1 MDPKRNRNL
10 MMPAGRVL
18 GVMLIALGIAALF
31 NSEAIVRA
39 GESMQPGTTRDI
51 VLSVGRPLDDVA
63 GAVGLHLPREG
74 LDLAF
79 GQEDKTGEGT
89 ELEEGSTA
97 ILRRR
102 GAGQGRRQAP
112 AFRPPTEEDPIEVL
126 VTGDSEAEFLGQRL
140 TDQAK
145 PGLLEVETVAQNA
158 TGLTNPDFFNWEIN
172 AQQEMDSRDP
182 DAVVMAIG
190 GNDGFNVEAGGQLY
204 GPGDPEWQTEFARRV
219 AVVAKTF
226 SGEDKQGRPERPVY
240 WVPPPTARDPEFNE
254 IYEIQNR
261 AVEQA
266 AAAVPGGRYVDIYD
280 TINKGRYSDE
290 LKIDGRRVLA
300 RQSDGVHFSR
310 EGAVAPARLVLE
322 AMAKDYPALEKDG
335 GP

>member
-1 MDPKRNRNL
+1 
-10 MMPAGRVL
+10 MPAGRVL
-18 GVMLIALGIAALF
+18 GVVLIALVFAALF

-39 GESMQPGTTRDI
+39 GEGMEPGTTRDV

-63 GAVGLHLPREG
+63 GTIGLHLPREG

-79 GQEDKTGEGT
+79 GQEDKTASGT

-97 ILRRR
+97 ILERR
-102 GAGQGRRQAP
+102 RRQAREQELT
-112 AFRPPTEEDPIEVL
+112 FRQPTAARPLEVL

-140 TDQAK
+140 TDQSP
-145 PGLLEVETVAQNA
+145 PGLLEVETVAHNA
-158 TGLTNPDFFNWEIN
+158 TGLTNPAFFNWELN
-172 AQQEMDSRDP
+172 AQQEVDARDP

-190 GNDGFNVEAGGQLY
+190 GNDGFNVESGGNLY
-204 GPGDPEWQTEFARRV
+204 GPQDPEWETEFARRV
-219 AVVAKTF
+219 AVVAGVF
-226 SGEDKQGRPERPVY
+226 SGDGERPVY

-254 IYEIQNR
+254 IYASQNR

-266 AAAVPGGRYVDIYD
+266 EGVVRGLRYVDIYS
-280 TINKGRYSDE
+280 TLGKGKYSDD

-300 RQSDGVHFSR
+300 RQPDGVHFTR
-310 EGAVAPARLVLE
+310 DGAVAPVRLILKE
-322 AMAKDYPALEKDG
+322 MEKDFPALQDS